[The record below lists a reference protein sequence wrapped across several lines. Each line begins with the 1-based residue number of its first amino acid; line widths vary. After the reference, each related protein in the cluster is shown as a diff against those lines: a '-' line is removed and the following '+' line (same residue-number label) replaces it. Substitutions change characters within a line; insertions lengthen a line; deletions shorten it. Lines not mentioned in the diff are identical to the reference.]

1 MAKDKKQKLLDENN
15 KPNKDMELTNRLVG
29 LFLIVFSVISV
40 SSLGTIPSFI
50 SYIFAYL
57 FGSLYVIVFAILIF
71 IGFFMLFTK
80 KQFKIIKYKQFLL
93 FLGIFICALAL
104 CSISTTNDDELLFTN
119 FVSKFNQRISIG
131 KNAVDPELFI
141 QGSYGGGI
149 IGAFFVGLF
158 NSLFTQTGSL
168 IIFITL
174 FIGFIGLLLY
184 PLFVKISKKIKEIKK
199 NNDEKKKSKLIKQ
212 QEDNEKKIHQ
222 QEELLKSQQET
233 LNNQKRYQA
242 SYSVSNKNS
251 RDFSKFDIFD
261 ELDEKNNK
269 VDLEFEGTV
278 EIPSIHDQNTSK
290 VKIEDKPEII
300 IKPNDNLNFN
310 VTKSNNDIK
319 INKNPLFINEEVKIK
334 ENKSSQS
341 QDLRN
346 DDNELETINYDN
358 YRLPPLYLLKDIVDQ
373 GLGEKNRQIAL
384 EKAEILNNK
393 FQELNIAASI
403 ENFIV
408 GPAVT
413 QYEIVLKPGV
423 RVNTFIGL
431 QEDFKLALGASS
443 LRIEA
448 PIPGKT
454 AIGIEVP
461 NVYRTSVSLKE
472 VLATL
477 PNKKEKLYVA
487 VGKDIAG
494 SSISI
499 PLVDMPHTLISGAT
513 NSGKSV
519 CANAII
525 ISLLMNYR
533 PDEVQLIMVD
543 LKRVE
548 MLFYVDIP
556 HLLCPIITEAD
567 HVGVMLEK
575 LYKRM
580 MDRFDIFAKT
590 GVKNIGTYNRLQVE
604 NNQPKMPFIILIID
618 EFAELTLSKKT
629 ESVGKMIQRIT
640 QLGRAA
646 GIHLILS
653 TQRPSSNILEGDTK
667 NNISGRMTFRLSSNV
682 DSKVVIDVGG
692 AEKLLNNGDM
702 LLLTPFISGLKRIQ
716 GVYCSDEEIEAVVKF
731 VKSQAKPHYD
741 PEFLDLRTE
750 DEIKMENSSKFLVN
764 GNNKNDYDALY
775 DDIKEFVITNQK
787 ASASLIQRRFQ
798 IGYNRAANY
807 IDRLEAEGIIGPE
820 NSSKP
825 REVLIKSLDE
835 LENNHDK
842 KN

>member
-1 MAKDKKQKLLDENN
+1 M
-15 KPNKDMELTNRLVG
+15 
-29 LFLIVFSVISV
+29 
-40 SSLGTIPSFI
+40 
-50 SYIFAYL
+50 
-57 FGSLYVIVFAILIF
+57 
-71 IGFFMLFTK
+71 
-80 KQFKIIKYKQFLL
+80 
-93 FLGIFICALAL
+93 
-104 CSISTTNDDELLFTN
+104 
-119 FVSKFNQRISIG
+119 
-131 KNAVDPELFI
+131 
-141 QGSYGGGI
+141 
-149 IGAFFVGLF
+149 
-158 NSLFTQTGSL
+158 
-168 IIFITL
+168 
-174 FIGFIGLLLY
+174 
-184 PLFVKISKKIKEIKK
+184 
-199 NNDEKKKSKLIKQ
+199 
-212 QEDNEKKIHQ
+212 
-222 QEELLKSQQET
+222 
-233 LNNQKRYQA
+233 
-242 SYSVSNKNS
+242 
-251 RDFSKFDIFD
+251 
-261 ELDEKNNK
+261 
-269 VDLEFEGTV
+269 
-278 EIPSIHDQNTSK
+278 
-290 VKIEDKPEII
+290 
-300 IKPNDNLNFN
+300 
-310 VTKSNNDIK
+310 
-319 INKNPLFINEEVKIK
+319 
-334 ENKSSQS
+334 
-341 QDLRN
+341 
-346 DDNELETINYDN
+346 
-358 YRLPPLYLLKDIVDQ
+358 
-373 GLGEKNRQIAL
+373 
-384 EKAEILNNK
+384 
-393 FQELNIAASI
+393 
-403 ENFIV
+403 
-408 GPAVT
+408 
-413 QYEIVLKPGV
+413 
-423 RVNTFIGL
+423 

>member
-29 LFLIVFSVISV
+29 LFLIVFSIISV

-393 FQELNIAASI
+393 FQELNIAANI